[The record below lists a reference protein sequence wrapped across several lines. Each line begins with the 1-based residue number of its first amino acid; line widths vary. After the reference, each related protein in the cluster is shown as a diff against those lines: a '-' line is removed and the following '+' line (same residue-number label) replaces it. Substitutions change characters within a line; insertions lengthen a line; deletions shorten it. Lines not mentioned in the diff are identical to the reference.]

1 MPFVTII
8 LGVLLVLAGFIGFL
22 SADNA
27 SPTTLIPAA
36 FGFMM
41 IALGILARNES
52 LRKHAM
58 HGAAAVGLL
67 GFFGSV
73 SGLWQLMETFRGA
86 ETEPTAAMISRSF
99 MAVVCFVFVALTV
112 RSFITARN
120 KANPSARANGE

>member
-1 MPFVTII
+1 MPLVTII
-8 LGVLLVLAGFIGFL
+8 LGALLVLAGFIGFL
-22 SADNA
+22 AADSV
-27 SPTTLIPAA
+27 SPTALIPAA

-73 SGLWQLMETFRGA
+73 SGLWQLIEILRGA
-86 ETEPTAAMISRSF
+86 ESEPTAAMISRSF
-99 MAVVCFVFVALTV
+99 MAVVCLVFVAVTV
-112 RSFITARN
+112 RSFIAARS
-120 KANPSARANGE
+120 KANPSARANGD